1 MRHTHKLFHIMKIF
15 KYENG
20 FSKRDVELK
29 LVYNRFQQ
37 FVHVSEN
44 EYYEL
49 SHVYNDSK
57 KDCYKIVTRLE
68 DGKKFNVNMN
78 NGIAYYT
85 NLD

>member
-1 MRHTHKLFHIMKIF
+1 MKTF

-20 FSKRDVELK
+20 FSKREIEMT

-37 FVHVSEN
+37 FVHVSED

-49 SHVYNDSK
+49 SKIYNNSQ

-78 NGIAYYT
+78 NGIAYHT
-85 NLD
+85 NLV

>member
-1 MRHTHKLFHIMKIF
+1 MKTF

-20 FSKRDVELK
+20 LSKKEIERM
-29 LVYNRFQQ
+29 LVYNRFKQ
-37 FVHVSEN
+37 FVQVFED

-49 SHVYNDSK
+49 SNVYNDSQ

-78 NGIAYYT
+78 NGIAYPT
-85 NLD
+85 HLI

>member
-1 MRHTHKLFHIMKIF
+1 MKTF

-37 FVHVSEN
+37 FVHVAED

-49 SHVYNDSK
+49 SYIYNDSK
-57 KDCYKIVTRLE
+57 KGCYKIVARLE

-78 NGIAYYT
+78 NGVAYYT
-85 NLD
+85 NLAFK